1 MKPQTKSALQS
12 KLLQI
17 CKKHKISDLEIPEY
31 GKELK
36 KYDKFPFAP
45 YIPKYWNKILVLAES
60 QQLRGL
66 NDGNQGYVQSLL
78 EADDEDLIFRLG
90 NFNITRTKPEE
101 QIGISPWDEGYIKLA
116 MLSSFPEFTIDQ
128 FGVSNAVP
136 WHLDKDNKTQAALL
150 NRKSIAFW
158 KDILPVLKPEIIICT
173 GVIADSII
181 TDTGYC
187 SNNICH
193 QIHIRSAS
201 QLHFVAK
208 KTYRWKDW
216 LDKNPA
222 MKELFE
228 NNNDL
233 IESSIDPKRYFVWY
247 AAHAV
252 SQIRPALNKIK

>member
-1 MKPQTKSALQS
+1 MTPELKK
-12 KLLQI
+12 KLHQI
-17 CKKHKISDLEIPEY
+17 CKKHKITDLEIPEY
-31 GKELK
+31 GGKPS
-36 KYDKFPFAP
+36 KFGLFPYSP
-45 YIPKYWNKILVLAES
+45 YIPSNWNRILVLAES
-60 QQLRGL
+60 QQLRAL
-66 NDGNQGYVQSLL
+66 NEGNEGYRNSLQN
-78 EADDEDLIFRLG
+78 ANYEDLIFRLG
-90 NFNITRTKPEE
+90 NIKITGQKPEK

-116 MLSSFPEFTIDQ
+116 MLACFPESKIEQ

-208 KTYRWKDW
+208 KTYPWKDW

-233 IESSIDPKRYFVWY
+233 IKSSIDPKRYFVWY

-252 SQIRPALNKIK
+252 SKIQPELNKLK